1 MKTVKI
7 VFAILLALL
16 AFGFLI
22 NLAKAQG
29 DWGTGRWTNAG
40 REHAV
45 TMVAAMLISTLPF
58 AIFFALSLF
67 GSLALFKSAAANRTV
82 SVMEVSFGILILLIG
97 FFMGLLSLD
106 KARSVETVFEGAF
119 FVMLEAAAGILL
131 LFLAFRS
138 ELLKALAG
146 KIIKIVLSVF
156 LVLMALITLLALT
169 DVFRM
174 SRFNEIR
181 TLVVALLL
189 VYVGLEL
196 GGAITLSIS
205 AFRRRS
211 REPAANLS
219 ILKS

>member
-7 VFAILLALL
+7 VFGSLLAFL

-40 REHAV
+40 RAHAG

-67 GSLALFKSAAANRTV
+67 GSLALFKSAAANRTAGV
-82 SVMEVSFGILILLIG
+82 IEVSFGILLLLIG

-106 KARSVETVFEGAF
+106 KVRSAETVFEGAF
-119 FVMLEAAAGILL
+119 FVLLEAAAGILL

-138 ELLKALAG
+138 ELLKGLAG
-146 KIIKIVLSVF
+146 KIIKVVLSVF
-156 LVLMALITLLALT
+156 LVLMALITLLALS

-181 TLVVALLL
+181 SLVVGLLM
-189 VYVGLEL
+189 VYMGLEL
-196 GGAITLSIS
+196 AGAVTLLIT
-205 AFRRRS
+205 AFKRRRS
-211 REPAANLS
+211 EPAPSLS
-219 ILKS
+219 IAQP